1 MTSDQNRSAAK
12 TQAPVAVIT
21 AGGRGMGAAIAREL
35 HARGYRLALMSP
47 SGSAEALAAE
57 LGGLSVRGS
66 TENASDLKKLV
77 DSAEEAFGRIDAVV
91 NHTGHPPKGDL
102 LDITDESWARGNEMM
117 LLSVVRMARLVT
129 PLMLRQGRGAFVN
142 ITTFAAFEPTLKFPV
157 SCAYRA
163 AVGAYTKLY
172 ADRYA
177 ADNIRMNALLPGYI
191 DSLDHTPETA
201 ATVPMRRIGTVMEIA
216 RTAAFLLSDDAG
228 YITGQNIR
236 VDGGIT
242 RHV

>member
-1 MTSDQNRSAAK
+1 MTSDQNRSAA
-12 TQAPVAVIT
+12 TPQAPVAVIT

-57 LGGLSVRGS
+57 LGGLGVRGS
-66 TENASDLKKLV
+66 TDNAEDLTRLV
-77 DSAEEAFGRIDAVV
+77 DSAAGAFGRIDAVV

-102 LDITDESWARGNEMM
+102 LDITDESWNLGNAMM
-117 LLSVVRMARLVT
+117 VLSVVRMARLVT
-129 PLMLRQGRGAFVN
+129 PLMLAQGKGAFVN

-163 AVGAYTKLY
+163 AVGTYIKLY

-177 ADNIRMNALLPGYI
+177 ADNIRMN
-191 DSLDHTPETA
+191 
-201 ATVPMRRIGTVMEIA
+201 
-216 RTAAFLLSDDAG
+216 TAAFLLSDDAG

-242 RHV
+242 CHV